1 VPTIIVDG
9 KYVVQ
14 SKGSFGRMLE
24 VVDYLVE
31 LQKPVS

>member
-1 VPTIIVDG
+1 MIVDG
-9 KYVVQ
+9 KYYVKARPNQ
-14 SKGSFGRMLE
+14 PLAEMLN